1 MALLVYYEST
11 KDGEDTDITWRLR
24 KDSMEITMGAE
35 EGNAPESTIEL
46 DDPDGDLDVVGWRRI
61 FIFETTGEI
70 GYQLIGAF
78 WIKSVKVKREGARG
92 TYKTDV
98 GRFWQVSMVDSN
110 ALLHFRILKGT
121 AKRPS
126 ESSIARIAWILD
138 NDHLNRITDDVTYV
152 NPTSVPMEGDVDY
165 NGQRTN
171 EIIGDV
177 AQQSGDNY
185 FILTVDAGPHP
196 EDCLTAIWV
205 GPYGAPDIYDSDLF
219 ISNYLADT
227 HGSPD
232 VFEMS
237 EDTELERKWERTH
250 SGGYLAYD
258 GGAAYAER
266 ADSIIYWTRRD
277 ASIPGYNIKTQSKA
291 LARINRVL
299 RDVAGPEDVITTTI
313 IVPPAD
319 VNRAREGMRVR
330 LRASHLPGYQG
341 TGDTWYWFRILQRT
355 VRFRYEDYQ
364 ITFDLAKPT
373 QGTPSLLCT
382 NLTETGSFYPLG
394 GSGVTPNLSGG
405 NVFYLRPGMVMPE
418 VYTEDH
424 QGSWHFPEYGAGGAA
439 TVDYAG
445 DCTLSSVRCL
455 VVGDGTMEIHTAIY
469 SASARNLTARLMHAD
484 PGAPSGY
491 VVDETQTGVT
501 GEDFTFTVS
510 THGGVNCTHW
520 VDIYD
525 SSDTCGG
532 KWGFSGFDWTADA

>member
-24 KDSMEITMGAE
+24 KDAMEITMGAE

-61 FIFETTGEI
+61 FVFETEGATGF
-70 GYQLIGAF
+70 QLIGAF
-78 WIKSVKVKREGARG
+78 WIKGIEAGREGSRAAYETG
-92 TYKTDV
+92 AS
-98 GRFWQVSMVDSN
+98 RFWQVSMVDSN
-110 ALLHFRILKGT
+110 ALLHFRILKNA
-121 AKRPS
+121 AKRPAETS
-126 ESSIARIAWILD
+126 VQRIAWILD

-171 EIIGDV
+171 EIIDDV

-185 FILTVDAGPHP
+185 FILTTDAGPHP
-196 EDCLTAIWV
+196 EDCATAIWV
-205 GPYGAPDIYDSDLF
+205 GPYGLPDVYDSDLF
-219 ISNYLADT
+219 ISNYLADID
-227 HGSPD
+227 GVD
-232 VFEMS
+232 VFAMS
-237 EDTELERKWERTH
+237 DDTKLKRSWDRTH

-355 VRFRYEDYQ
+355 VRFRYEDYA

-373 QGTPSLLCT
+373 QGVASALCST
-382 NLTETGSFYPLG
+382 QTATGSFYPLG
-394 GSGVTPNLSGG
+394 GSGVIPNDSGG
-405 NVFYLRPGMVMPE
+405 NVLYLRPGIEYPQVVTPG
-418 VYTEDH
+418 H
-424 QGSWHFPEYGAGGAA
+424 QGSWHFPVFGAGGSG
-439 TVDYAG
+439 TVDQAG
-445 DCTLSSVRCL
+445 DCGQNTVRC
-455 VVGDGTMEIHTAIY
+455 VVEGEGEIEVHTSTV
-469 SASARNLTARLMHAD
+469 SASRNLVARLMHAD
-484 PGAPSGY
+484 PGDPMGY
-491 VVDETQTGVT
+491 IIDETQYGATGT
-501 GEDFTFTVS
+501 DFTFTVT
-510 THGGVNCTHW
+510 THGGLACSHW
-520 VDIYD
+520 VDVTDLGDI
-525 SSDTCGG
+525 CGG
-532 KWGFSGFDWTADA
+532 KWGFAGFDWTAA